1 MSTTFYYTGRKRL
14 RTKEGLLREPLL
26 VLQVEIR
33 EKGTYKDRHGFT
45 QDVDRTFWR
54 DARVQDMTIDGKD
67 VVEGA

>member
-14 RTKEGLLREPLL
+14 RTKERLLREPLL

-33 EKGTYKDRHGFT
+33 EKGAYKDGHGLT

-54 DARVQDMTIDGKD
+54 DARVQDMTIDDKSQ
-67 VVEGA
+67 EPNP